1 MTERTVHVAS
11 SWAPLLSG
19 GLSGCFTAN
28 DPTCQ
33 GGVAAA
39 AAFSRFHSNGEPM
52 LFVSWADRDSPFVQ
66 MHPLGWSVNRL
77 VLKDMLDLD
86 VLISPP
92 ALLTQNKGDFEI
104 SQRDISDLQTE
115 DMPLLLTNVVI
126 PPGNSWYHFHKTVHL
141 DEDTGL
147 AAIMVIGFDFIFSS
161 SQIESVQGTLR
172 YIAKL
177 NAEAGC
183 TDSKSLYQ
191 EYATRNATS
200 SEDVRCWIPIVTFFN
215 AKEKFLEFVSVMTE
229 FEHPPAVIMGIE
241 AQDPTYST
249 PRQVGTKGVWVLSYE
264 MDRTTYLQHSFTLS
278 PDGLSITAIS
288 MIRENLLTL
297 PAEAKDDTYTSHI
310 QYLRQLANEA
320 FQNNP
325 IVGQSGFMP
334 VARSD
339 SPSYRRCHAGE
350 CEIGNLFTDALL
362 WRADAEFAFIT
373 SGGIRGQ
380 GWQAGDVRVLNLW
393 DALPYPNILCTG
405 TMSGL
410 SLFKLLDYSVRTAT
424 FQGQDTVNGGEL
436 LQVSGMKVTY
446 NTEIPGSRLIAIE
459 IWDKSDKK
467 YLPIERLRLYRFATD
482 SFLCGG
488 HAPFTDL
495 VGGDFTIE
503 GEKPGIIGEDLH
515 QSIVADYLSQL
526 DNPYETS
533 IQGRLLNDTSSR
545 EVMNLVQ
552 TEESCRANT
561 FWVEEQRTC
570 AECSLGEHVAFS
582 DETLH
587 FEMEGTT
594 SDSRQKGRI
603 ILVNRELFSV
613 TAVPKSVPSWVD
625 FTGISLSEM
634 EVNREPMTLL
644 SGESVAL
651 EFLIGSSGLEVGT
664 ALGTVS
670 FGVLDSENSQSCV
683 GHDATFDI
691 FLRVT
696 PDEELNQLG
705 SIRAVGLSLMAIAV
719 ALALCY
725 AVWVYLNKTKKMVKT
740 MQPIFLVTICIGV
753 GVMALGIVPLSIDD
767 GIASTRGCDIA
778 CVSVPWL
785 LSLGFTIAFSA
796 LFSKLWRIN
805 KLFHNPSFR
814 RVKVTEKDVLAP
826 FATLFT
832 LNFAVLL
839 TWTLIDPV
847 YWSRNQVGGEQWNT
861 FGSCKIGGTAGKT
874 SFALIAA
881 FNVGALFLACYQAY
895 KARNISDDFSEGKN
909 VGFAVFSWVQVLMV
923 GIPVLFLIDEDNP
936 TAKYFLQVVLLFVL
950 CISMLSLIFVPIMV
964 QLRRRRMNEPK
975 PDRVIVTGL
984 PLEPAFGA
992 PTTAGLPT
1000 NTITDY

>member
-1 MTERTVHVAS
+1 
-11 SWAPLLSG
+11 
-19 GLSGCFTAN
+19 
-28 DPTCQ
+28 
-33 GGVAAA
+33 
-39 AAFSRFHSNGEPM
+39 M
-52 LFVSWADRDSPFVQ
+52 LFVSWADRNSPFVQ

-86 VLISPP
+86 VLISTP

-141 DEDTGL
+141 DEETGL
-147 AAIMVIGFDFIFSS
+147 AVIVVIDSDVIFSS
-161 SQIESVQGTLR
+161 PQIESVQGTLR

-183 TDSKSLYQ
+183 TDSKTLYQ
-191 EYATRNATS
+191 EYAIRNATS
-200 SEDVRCWIPIVTFFN
+200 SEDVRCWIPIISFFDV
-215 AKEKFLEFVSVMTE
+215 KEKFVEFVSVMTE
-229 FEHPPAVIMGIE
+229 FEHPPAVIMGIQ
-241 AQDPTYST
+241 ANDPTYST
-249 PRQVGTKGVWVLSYE
+249 PRQLGTKGVWILSYE
-264 MDRTTYLQHSFTLS
+264 MDTTTYLQHSFTLS
-278 PDGLSITAIS
+278 PDRRSITAIN
-288 MIRENLLTL
+288 MVRENLLTL
-297 PAEAKDDTYTSHI
+297 PAEVKDDTYTSHI

-320 FQNNP
+320 QQNNP
-325 IVGQSGFMP
+325 VVGISGFMP

-339 SPSYRRCHAGE
+339 VPSYRRCHAGE
-350 CEIGNLFTDALL
+350 CEIGNLFTDALR
-362 WRADAEFAFIT
+362 WRADADIAFTT
-373 SGGIRGQ
+373 SGGLRGQ
-380 GWQAGDVRVLNLW
+380 GWPAGDVRVLNLW
-393 DALPYPNILCTG
+393 DALPFPNILCTG

-410 SLFKLLDYSVRTAT
+410 SLFKLLDYSVSTAT
-424 FQGQDTVNGGEL
+424 FQGQDTVNGSEL

-446 NTEIPGSRLIAIE
+446 NTEIPGSRLIAIK

-488 HAPFTDL
+488 PAPFTGL
-495 VGGDFTIE
+495 VGGDFVIE
-503 GEKPGIIGEDLH
+503 GEKPGIIGDEVH

-533 IQGRLLNDTSSR
+533 IQGRLLNDTSTR

-552 TEESCRANT
+552 TKESCRPNT
-561 FWVEEQRTC
+561 FWVEEERTC

-582 DETLH
+582 DEILR
-587 FEMEGTT
+587 FEMEGT

-613 TAVPKSVPSWVD
+613 TVVPKSVPSWVD
-625 FTGISLSEM
+625 FTGISLSEI

-651 EFLIGSSGLEVGT
+651 EFLIGSPGLEVGT

-670 FGVLDSENSQSCV
+670 FGILDSENPQSCV
-683 GHDATFDI
+683 GRDATFDI
-691 FLRVT
+691 FLRVS
-696 PDEELNQLG
+696 PDEEMNQLG
-705 SIRAVGLSLMAIAV
+705 SIRLVGLSLMAIAV
-719 ALALCY
+719 LTAMFY
-725 AVWVYLNKTKKMVKT
+725 AVWVYWNRQLRIVNTL
-740 MQPIFLVTICIGV
+740 QPIFLITICIGV
-753 GVMALGIVPLSIDD
+753 GLMALGIVPLSIDD

-778 CVSVPWL
+778 CMSVPWL
-785 LSLGFTIAFSA
+785 LFLGFTIAFSA

-805 KLFHNPSFR
+805 KLFSNQSFR
-814 RVKVTEKDVLAP
+814 RLKVTEKDVLAP

-839 TWTLIDPV
+839 TWTLVDPV
-847 YWSRNQVGGEQWNT
+847 HWSRNPVGGDQRNT
-861 FGSCKIGGTAGKT
+861 FGSCKVGGTVGKT
-874 SFALIAA
+874 SFAIIAA

-895 KARNISDDFSEGKN
+895 KARNISDDFSESKN

-923 GIPVLFLIDEDNP
+923 GLPVLFLIGEDNP

-950 CISMLSLIFVPIMV
+950 CMSMLSLIFVPIMV
-964 QLRRRRMNEPK
+964 QLRRRRMNEPRRS
-975 PDRVIVTGL
+975 RVIVSGL
-984 PLEPAFGA
+984 PLEPTISA
-992 PTTAGLPT
+992 PAEAGLPSHT
-1000 NTITDY
+1000 STATEAVK